1 MTPGRADAS
10 EQVRR
15 DATDHRRLIALRIL
29 APLRRARE
37 LRKRFGMWWRHGSV
51 GKRVGADG
59 DTLRGHDGAT
69 HAERSHPDVISTILE
84 TYRDM
89 PGLSLHLHQAVRLF
103 GLGVNSCRVVLDQLV
118 ARGSLRRT
126 ADGQYAAR

>member
-15 DATDHRRLIALRIL
+15 DATDHRWLIARRIL
-29 APLRRARE
+29 ARFRRARE
-37 LRKRFGMWWRHGSV
+37 LRKRIGMWRRHRSV
-51 GKRVGADG
+51 GERLGADA
-59 DTLRGHDGAT
+59 DALRAHSAT
-69 HAERSHPDVISTILE
+69 QPERPHTDVISTILE
-84 TYRDM
+84 TFREM

-103 GLGVNSCRVVLDQLV
+103 GLGVNTCRVVLDQLV